1 MNIKISIL
9 VAIIISVFFVVGC
22 GDETTPTSPSSTEG
36 VSGAAGPLAV
46 GGGLNQETGTAPL
59 TNVGDILEFPNNSQ
73 GQLVRLEGRTTSQR
87 GPNEFLFTDGT
98 GDIPIIIGP
107 GGPLPTLEVAIGVTG
122 TVAGGVPDFP
132 ATIQVSSWEVLPPF
146 SCDDIEDIKARF
158 SDPGFA
164 FGNVVGLYLSYRG
177 APPGDK
183 ILEMTWDEH
192 NAAGVVEEAE
202 IGPGDPIE
210 NGLFFLEGVVT
221 HEYDNVNST
230 ETKTV
235 RAKLKIVGRDG
246 SCSRVRDVTVS
257 PGSGPGFGGGGTISV
272 TIDEDPVVSGSE
284 FSVRAKVDNKSTIT
298 ADISILF
305 QTPKKTSI
313 ALADGSGCKIL
324 DGEFVECIIRD
335 FEPGDRQTRVVKY
348 LAPTVVTPT
357 DIDGAVALI
366 SGDFQPV
373 AKYRVTVQP

>member
-1 MNIKISIL
+1 
-9 VAIIISVFFVVGC
+9 
-22 GDETTPTSPSSTEG
+22 
-36 VSGAAGPLAV
+36 
-46 GGGLNQETGTAPL
+46 
-59 TNVGDILEFPNNSQ
+59 
-73 GQLVRLEGRTTSQR
+73 
-87 GPNEFLFTDGT
+87 
-98 GDIPIIIGP
+98 
-107 GGPLPTLEVAIGVTG
+107 LEVAIGVTG

-146 SCDDIEDIKARF
+146 SCEDIEEIRARF

-183 ILEMTWDEH
+183 ILKMTWDEH

-202 IGPGDPIE
+202 IGPGDPIGE
-210 NGLFFLEGVVT
+210 GLFFLEGMVT
-221 HEYDNVNST
+221 HEYDHVNST

-235 RAKLKIVGRDG
+235 RANLRIVGRDG

-272 TIDEDPVVSGSE
+272 SIDEDPVTSGSE
-284 FSVRAKVDNKSTIT
+284 FSVRPKVDNKSTLV

-305 QTPKKTSI
+305 ETPEKSTI
-313 ALADGSGCKIL
+313 VLADGIGCTIL
-324 DGEFVECIIRD
+324 DEEFVECIIED

-348 LAPTVVTPT
+348 RAPTVVTPT
-357 DIDGAVALI
+357 DINGAVALI
-366 SGDFQPV
+366 SGDLQPV
-373 AKYRVTVQP
+373 VKYRITVQP